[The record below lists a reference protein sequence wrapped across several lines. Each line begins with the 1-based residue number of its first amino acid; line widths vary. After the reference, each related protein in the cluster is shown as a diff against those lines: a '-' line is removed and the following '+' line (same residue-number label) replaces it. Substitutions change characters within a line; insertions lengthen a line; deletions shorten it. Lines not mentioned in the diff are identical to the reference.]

1 MRRLAAG
8 RSLVRLACSVCHLS
22 ACPQIKSALLAL
34 YSHISS
40 SHANAPSK
48 QLLEEEEDIFLVCAM
63 KKTPLK
69 QHNKPIR
76 ISIPHSIFDPAT
88 NPGSEICLFTK
99 DPPQPADYDPKSG
112 VPLVNPV
119 KTQLQAHPVAGVT
132 KVLSISKLRNNY
144 HDFKERRRL
153 LSSYTLFLTDE
164 RIMPLLPALLGVKFY
179 EKKKQP
185 VAVNIAQHDLTAELT
200 RARDSTYMFVN
211 TGPCSSIRIS
221 RSSFSRAQSFD
232 NIQAA
237 LDQIAAHIPKHWA
250 GVQSLHIKTQNSIAL
265 PIYNSAAS
273 IDQLMADPDPEP
285 KKASTKKKGGSK
297 KKGERRVL
305 ATRKERETLADPNS
319 KRSLQK
325 KAASDKKTAAA
336 APTAAASAAAPA
348 AAAKTKGSKRSRDES
363 SETAAAAPAAAA
375 AAAPAQ
381 PAKKARSAAAAAE
394 AAPGTPAKSKKT
406 AAASKSA
413 AKAEATPKPK
423 SASTKA
429 AAPATV
435 ASKKK

>member
-1 MRRLAAG
+1 M
-8 RSLVRLACSVCHLS
+8 V
-22 ACPQIKSALLAL
+22 
-34 YSHISS
+34 
-40 SHANAPSK
+40 
-48 QLLEEEEDIFLVCAM
+48 AM

-69 QHNKPIR
+69 QQNKPIA
-76 ISIPHSIFDPAT
+76 IKIPHSIFDPAT

-112 VPLVNPV
+112 IPLVNPI
-119 KTQLQAHPVAGVT
+119 KTALQAHPVAGIT

-144 HDFKERRRL
+144 KEYKERRRL
-153 LSSYTLFLTDE
+153 LASYTLFLTDE
-164 RIMPLLPALLGVKFY
+164 RILPLLPALLGAKFF

-185 VAVNIAQHDLTAELT
+185 VAVNIAQRDFSAELE

-211 TGPCSSIRIS
+211 TGPCSMIRIA
-221 RSSFSRAQSFD
+221 RSSFSRAQSFE

-237 LDQIAAHIPKHWA
+237 LEQIAAHVPKHWA

-273 IDQLMADPDPEP
+273 IDQLLQDPEP
-285 KKASTKKKGGSK
+285 APAKKASTKKAGSK
-297 KKGERRVL
+297 KKAQPRPL
-305 ATRKERETLADPNS
+305 ATRKERETPAAAADADGNS
-319 KRSLQK
+319 QKKKQKTAGSIK
-325 KAASDKKTAAA
+325 KAAPASASAA
-336 APTAAASAAAPA
+336 AAAPA
-348 AAAKTKGSKRSRDES
+348 AAPAAAKKGSKRSRDDES
-363 SETAAAAPAAAA
+363 SAPETVAAAPAAPAA

-381 PAKKARSAAAAAE
+381 PSKKARSAAADASPATPTKPAA
-394 AAPGTPAKSKKT
+394 AASKKT

-413 AKAEATPKPK
+413 VKAAATPKPK
-423 SASTKA
+423 AASTKA

>member
-1 MRRLAAG
+1 MFVRFRLVVV
-8 RSLVRLACSVCHLS
+8 LCLCVS
-22 ACPQIKSALLAL
+22 AQIKSALLAL

-40 SHANAPSK
+40 THANAPSK
-48 QLLEEEEDIFLVCAM
+48 QLLEDEEDIFLVMAM

-69 QHNKPIR
+69 QQNKPLR
-76 ISIPHSIFDPAT
+76 ISIPHSLFDPAA

-119 KTQLQAHPVAGVT
+119 KTALQEHPVAGVT

-144 HDFKERRRL
+144 HEFKERRRL

-164 RIMPLLPALLGVKFY
+164 RIMPLLPALLGSKFY

-185 VAVNIAQHDLTAELT
+185 VAVNIAQHDFSAELT

-221 RSSFSRAQSFD
+221 RSSFSRAQSFE

-237 LDQIAAHIPKHWA
+237 LDQIAAHVPKHWA

-273 IDQLMADPDPEP
+273 IDQLMHDPEP
-285 KKASTKKKGGSK
+285 VKKQKSSK
-297 KKGERRVL
+297 KKGSAKKERRPL
-305 ATRKERETLADPNS
+305 ASRKERETPADPNS
-319 KRSLQK
+319 KKSLAK
-325 KAASDKKTAAA
+325 AAA
-336 APTAAASAAAPA
+336 AAAAAASAGTAAAPA
-348 AAAKTKGSKRSRDES
+348 PAAAKTKGSKRARDES
-363 SETAAAAPAAAA
+363 APESAAAAAPAAAA
-375 AAAPAQ
+375 AAAAPAQ
-381 PAKKARSAAAAAE
+381 PSKKARSAAAAAD
-394 AAPGTPAKSKKT
+394 AAPSTPAKSAAGAKK
-406 AAASKSA
+406 AASKSA
-413 AKAEATPKPK
+413 VKAEATPKPK